1 MRVRRPRSGIR
12 PIDPPACRMRP
23 GRIRHDIGGP
33 GDPRPV
39 LMGVR
44 GSSDRYRTIRTII
57 DTELTGMP
65 TPAVSAQPPG
75 CAYDPD
81 GHADAAYG
89 PLLPPVRLP

>member
-1 MRVRRPRSGIR
+1 MP
-12 PIDPPACRMRP
+12 RMRP
-23 GRIRHDIGGP
+23 GRIRHDIADQTIP
-33 GDPRPV
+33 DPFSWADADP
-39 LMGVR
+39 
-44 GSSDRYRTIRTII
+44 SDRYRTIRTII
-57 DTELTGMP
+57 DTGATGMP

>member
-1 MRVRRPRSGIR
+1 MTSADRAIP
-12 PIDPPACRMRP
+12 DPFSWAYA
-23 GRIRHDIGGP
+23 
-33 GDPRPV
+33 DP
-39 LMGVR
+39 
-44 GSSDRYRTIRTII
+44 SDRYRTIRTII

-65 TPAVSAQPPG
+65 TPAVSACPPG